1 VATFKYA
8 LDRKNDPTG
17 MYHVRGQTSTNGMA
31 GNGKYEL
38 HGEVT
43 MIAVCK
49 SIESLIV
56 NYTEKGG
63 SDANPAP
70 LWKYQF

>member
-1 VATFKYA
+1 MATFKYA

-17 MYHVRGQTSTNGMA
+17 MYYVRGQTSTNGMA
-31 GNGKYEL
+31 GNGKFEL

-43 MIAVCK
+43 MIVVCK

-56 NYTEKGG
+56 SYIEKGG
-63 SDANPAP
+63 SGANRAP
-70 LWKYQF
+70 FWK